1 MGFAAVMSARDGGR
15 GERTA
20 RSRAKLGP
28 ETSNLPRS
36 PQPSSAGESWSGSTR
51 EKKTSALGIWR
62 QQYWEIRRESVS
74 NGLGIRG
81 HPTDRLIS
89 SGINFPASPYL
100 GYHPW
105 HTHLYHLEPRS
116 SPPSK
121 RAHYRSVLLPSPSS
135 PSCASQSQQLEDIIN
150 SLPEPVAFELL
161 LEQMRRNLE
170 EAKRQGRKVIVGEV
184 GVDRSYRIP
193 YPDSAPPRPGGQ
205 RLTPF
210 RSSLDH
216 QLSILGG
223 QFDLANAFSVPIS
236 LHSVKAQGAT
246 LDFLKT
252 YAKEHAGWTDRCPV
266 DVHSCGGWSV
276 EGWADAEVRPMIGDG
291 HWVER
296 RIDNLLTLLPLLR

>member
-1 MGFAAVMSARDGGR
+1 MRLEVR
-15 GERTA
+15 
-20 RSRAKLGP
+20 RAL
-28 ETSNLPRS
+28 
-36 PQPSSAGESWSGSTR
+36 
-51 EKKTSALGIWR
+51 
-62 QQYWEIRRESVS
+62 
-74 NGLGIRG
+74 
-81 HPTDRLIS
+81 TDRLIW
-89 SGINFPASPYL
+89 SGINFPVPPDS

-105 HTHLYHLEPRS
+105 HRHIYHLEPPS

-121 RAHYRSVLLPSPSS
+121 RAHYRSVLLPQPSS
-135 PSCASQSQQLEDIIN
+135 PSYASQSQQLEDIID

-170 EAKRQGRKVIVGEV
+170 EAKRQDRKVIVGEV
-184 GVDRSYRIP
+184 GLDRSYRIP

-216 QLSILGG
+216 QLSILGR
-223 QFDLANAFSVPIS
+223 QFDLANAFSLPIS

-252 YAKEHAGWTDRCPV
+252 YAREHTGWIDRCPV

-276 EGWADAEVRPMIGDG
+276 EGWADAEVRPMIEDG

-296 RIDNLLTLLPLLR
+296 RTENLLTLLPLLR